1 MRKRWRLKMY
11 PTFRYQRVTS
21 QKQAYAYV
29 QAHREAYA
37 NGGSIHQV
45 DVQVNED
52 DEWVL
57 YESIIFPERVSA

>member
-37 NGGSIHQV
+37 NKGTIHQV
-45 DVQVNED
+45 DVQV
-52 DEWVL
+52 DEGEGWVL
-57 YESIIFPERVSA
+57 FESIVFPECPA

>member
-37 NGGSIHQV
+37 NGGPIHQV
-45 DVQVNED
+45 DVQMAEGNG
-52 DEWVL
+52 WML
-57 YESIIFPERVSA
+57 FESIVFPERVS